1 MPADHIEV
9 RILLWDIDGTILRS
23 VKATTFTEY
32 TRPVLETVFGTTGRI
47 DEVPLTGMTDLQYIA
62 ESLSCE
68 GITRQA
74 IFERIDEISARY
86 FCEIERAAS
95 NGTEFHAFSYTS
107 NRGKPWSELNLARR
121 ASSFL
126 NFGHAAQAWPLL

>member
-1 MPADHIEV
+1 MNTTDL

-23 VKATTFTEY
+23 ARATTFTEY
-32 TRPVLETVFGTTGRI
+32 TRPVLESVFGTAGRI
-47 DEVPLTGMTDLQYIA
+47 YEVPLTGMTDLQYIA

-68 GITRQA
+68 GITREA
-74 IFERIDEISARY
+74 IFERIGEISACY

-95 NGTEFHAFSYTS
+95 NGAEFHVFSHTS

-126 NFGHAAQAWPLL
+126 IFGHAAQAWPLL